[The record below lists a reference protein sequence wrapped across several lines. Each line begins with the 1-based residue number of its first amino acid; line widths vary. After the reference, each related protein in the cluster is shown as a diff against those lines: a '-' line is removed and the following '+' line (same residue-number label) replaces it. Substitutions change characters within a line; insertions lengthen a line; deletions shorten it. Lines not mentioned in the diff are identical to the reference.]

1 VHVHNT
7 SIGTYRTR
15 SKAFITSGDGM
26 GLSYLVP
33 SNEKGEYKR
42 DERIPDMPVFQDLY
56 KEVHGKLPE
65 GAEWNAFN
73 WAIQQFGDLA
83 YVAMAPPNTPAPILN
98 ALRKGMKDAMADPAF
113 IDESTKRNG
122 LPFDY
127 VGIEEGRKV
136 FRDLSNVSPTV
147 LSTLRASIGSMGGV
161 K

>member
-1 VHVHNT
+1 
-7 SIGTYRTR
+7 
-15 SKAFITSGDGM
+15 
-26 GLSYLVP
+26 
-33 SNEKGEYKR
+33 
-42 DERIPDMPVFQDLY
+42 
-56 KEVHGKLPE
+56 
-65 GAEWNAFN
+65 
-73 WAIQQFGDLA
+73 
-83 YVAMAPPNTPAPILN
+83 
-98 ALRKGMKDAMADPAF
+98 MKDAMADPAF